1 MYLLKLWLLFPMETR
16 VTVLQCISPQWH
28 TSIIKS
34 RVFNLTE
41 AELIYATFYFAVF
54 FFLRELVFADRGKSA
69 KSAEIRTRNI
79 FMLPGYSKV
88 AFVCSGYL
96 QYHGWPPTIK
106 NRHENKYVQFLLLFM
121 QLLLL
126 FQLI

>member
-1 MYLLKLWLLFPMETR
+1 MQNH

-28 TSIIKS
+28 TSTIKS
-34 RVFNLTE
+34 GVFNLTE
-41 AELIYATFYFAVF
+41 AELIYAAFYFAGF

-69 KSAEIRTRNI
+69 KSAEIRARKI
-79 FMLPGYSKV
+79 FMLRGYSKV

-106 NRHENKYVQFLLLFM
+106 NRQQNKYIQFLLLFM